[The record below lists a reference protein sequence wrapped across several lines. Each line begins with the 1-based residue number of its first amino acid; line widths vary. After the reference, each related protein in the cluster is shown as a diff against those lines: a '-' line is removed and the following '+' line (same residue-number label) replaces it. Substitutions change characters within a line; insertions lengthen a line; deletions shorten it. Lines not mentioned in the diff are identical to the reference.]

1 MRLYMHALIA
11 LFAITFIVTVDARA
25 QQVAASPDDTVRV
38 TLTDGDVIVG
48 TVESET
54 EASIVVLTIS
64 GVQMTIPREQVRS
77 IESLEG
83 RRFDRMDPNR
93 SRLLF
98 SPTGR
103 SLEKGRGYVAS
114 YQLFFPFVAYGPGG
128 NVTLAGGVS
137 LLPGSPGQVVYAA
150 PKITLYERQHASVA
164 AGVLAST
171 FIGGSIDDDVPTF
184 GLLYAV
190 GTLGSSRAWLT
201 GGLAFGFADGEISK
215 NPAVLVA
222 GELQLSNS
230 VKLMSENYVFINVD
244 RGLLMSGGVRFFG
257 ERIAAD
263 LAMVT
268 FPALFSDIEGFPFF
282 PWIGF
287 AYNFGP

>member
-1 MRLYMHALIA
+1 M
-11 LFAITFIVTVDARA
+11 VTADARA
-25 QQVAASPDDTVRV
+25 QQVAASPEDTVRV

-48 TVESET
+48 TVVSET
-54 EASIVVLTIS
+54 EASIVVLTVS

-83 RRFDRMDPNR
+83 RRFDQMDPNR

-98 SPTGR
+98 APTGR
-103 SLEKGRGYVAS
+103 SLEKGRGYIAV
-114 YQLFFPFVAYGPGG
+114 YELFFPFVAYGPGG

-137 LLPGSPGQVVYAA
+137 LIPGAQGQLVYAA
-150 PKITLYERQHASVA
+150 PKITLYERRQTSVA
-164 AGVLAST
+164 AGILAST
-171 FIGGSIDDDVPTF
+171 YIGESIDDDVPTF

-190 GTLGSSRAWLT
+190 GTVGSSRAWLT

-215 NPAVLVA
+215 NPAILVG

-244 RGLLMSGGVRFFG
+244 RGFLMSGGLRFFG
-257 ERIAAD
+257 ERIAVD

-268 FPALFSDIEGFPFF
+268 FPALLTDIEGFPFF